1 MQQTTVIEISIKSII
16 RIVAVILG
24 IILIWMVSDI
34 LFSIVVAIIIASA
47 IEPWVGKLQ
56 TKGIPRSISVLLTY
70 LVALGIVAL
79 AIGSIIP
86 PLASEV
92 SQLVKDFPEKYKGFI
107 DFFVSLKS
115 FLENKGF
122 GANVE
127 NILQSAETGLSD
139 LTGGFFKTVSGFF
152 GGLFGALVVI
162 VLAFYFST
170 SEEAIKKLLKHVIPP
185 NAQDRWLGLID
196 RAQERIGWWF
206 KGQLILSLA
215 IFILSFVFLKILGV
229 KYALSL
235 AFLAG
240 LLEIVPVIGP
250 IISAVPAI
258 FLTLLYSPFKA
269 LLVFILFILIQQFE
283 NHILVPK
290 VMQKSVGLHPIIVIV
305 AMLVGAKLGG
315 IMGALVS
322 LPLATVADIFLTDIY
337 SRAKE
342 KSNAGG

>member
-229 KYALSL
+229 DFRRVNY
-235 AFLAG
+235 
-240 LLEIVPVIGP
+240 E
-250 IISAVPAI
+250 
-258 FLTLLYSPFKA
+258 
-269 LLVFILFILIQQFE
+269 
-283 NHILVPK
+283 
-290 VMQKSVGLHPIIVIV
+290 
-305 AMLVGAKLGG
+305 
-315 IMGALVS
+315 
-322 LPLATVADIFLTDIY
+322 
-337 SRAKE
+337 
-342 KSNAGG
+342 